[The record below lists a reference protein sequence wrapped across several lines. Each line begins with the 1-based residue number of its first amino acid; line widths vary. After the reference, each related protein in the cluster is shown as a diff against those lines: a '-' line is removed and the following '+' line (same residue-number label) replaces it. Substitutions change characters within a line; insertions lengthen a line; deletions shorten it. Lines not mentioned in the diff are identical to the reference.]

1 MEQRDLLKE
10 QIEQVGRVLGKILAD
25 FLGLKTQGNSAQAIS
40 FSKQQLNSE
49 LDIDLEKILNLSGK
63 ALATYLKDRLYSEE
77 NIELLVDYLYTI
89 GKNDREQ
96 GINSSI
102 YLRKAIDLL
111 EIADE
116 LSNTISFDRHTKK
129 QQIQSLLSD

>member
-1 MEQRDLLKE
+1 M
-10 QIEQVGRVLGKILAD
+10 
-25 FLGLKTQGNSAQAIS
+25 
-40 FSKQQLNSE
+40 
-49 LDIDLEKILNLSGK
+49 
-63 ALATYLKDRLYSEE
+63 KDRLYSEE
-77 NIELLVDYLYTI
+77 NIELLADYLNTI

-111 EIADE
+111 EFADE
-116 LSNTISFDRHTKK
+116 LNNTISFDRHTKK

>member
-77 NIELLVDYLYTI
+77 NIELLADYLHEI
-89 GKNDREQ
+89 GRNDREQ